1 MYEISYI
8 MIFRLYD
15 KYREPLTGTNGESLM
30 PMIDNIK
37 NWLPDEVQFKK
48 LNKMFSKEFSQKL
61 YG

>member
-1 MYEISYI
+1 